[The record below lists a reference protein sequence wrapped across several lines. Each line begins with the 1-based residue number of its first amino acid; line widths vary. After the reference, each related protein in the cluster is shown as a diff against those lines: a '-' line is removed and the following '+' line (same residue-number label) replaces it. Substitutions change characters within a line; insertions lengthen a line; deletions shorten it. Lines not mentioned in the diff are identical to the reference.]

1 MLPDTA
7 VQILFASLLFAFA
20 LTGYFDCSVSNAW
33 EDYSLQRDTVVN
45 DCVVLSKESPLVRGS
60 LRIWLCF
67 PKALCMFV
75 GAMVGHSCIGE
86 RERCGVEAHK
96 KLA

>member
-7 VQILFASLLFAFA
+7 VQIPFASLPFVFA

-67 PKALCMFV
+67 SKALCMFV
-75 GAMVGHSCIGE
+75 GVTVTRLYIG
-86 RERCGVEAHK
+86 RW
-96 KLA
+96 